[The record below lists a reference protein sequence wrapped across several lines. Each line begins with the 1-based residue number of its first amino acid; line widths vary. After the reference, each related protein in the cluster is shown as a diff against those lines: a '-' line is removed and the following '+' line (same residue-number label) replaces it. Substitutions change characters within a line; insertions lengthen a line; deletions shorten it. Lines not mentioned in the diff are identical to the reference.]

1 MDKEAFAT
9 RLAELRMN
17 KGVSAREMSL
27 SLGLN
32 HGYIATIENGLS
44 YPTMENFLYICD
56 YLDVTPQEFFSLDM
70 PNPQKAEKLYQEIRS
85 LSNSELDAVMNVIKV
100 MKGNRKKVQ

>member
-1 MDKEAFAT
+1 MDKEAFAK

-17 KGVSAREMSL
+17 KGVSARDMSL

-32 HGYIATIENGLS
+32 HGYIATIENSLS

-56 YLDVTPQEFFSLDM
+56 YLGVTPQEFFSVEV
-70 PNPQKAEKLYQEIRS
+70 PNPQKSDRLYQEIRS
-85 LSNSELDAVMNVIKV
+85 LSNDELDAVLNVIKL
-100 MKGNRKKVQ
+100 MKGKRT